1 MVQPASVG
9 WRAAGID
16 VTKPTARDVAGATGS
31 FYDATKPDVASIRH
45 LGRPQLQMSGACA
58 SDWRC
63 GSTSSCTTVLTCSAA
78 VTCSAAS
85 GIWDGEAAEPPR
97 GAAEPRR
104 ALIPD
109 YESYEPPRSRW
120 EKVRWVEFED
130 VQFVA
135 FILMLCLAALFAL
148 TVLVAAIANSA
159 LLSAIAIVLGVGAL
173 FSYFV
178 AYSDELGTGDG
189 GGG

>member
-1 MVQPASVG
+1 
-9 WRAAGID
+9 
-16 VTKPTARDVAGATGS
+16 
-31 FYDATKPDVASIRH
+31 
-45 LGRPQLQMSGACA
+45 
-58 SDWRC
+58 
-63 GSTSSCTTVLTCSAA
+63 
-78 VTCSAAS
+78 
-85 GIWDGEAAEPPR
+85 
-97 GAAEPRR
+97 
-104 ALIPD
+104 
-109 YESYEPPRSRW
+109 
-120 EKVRWVEFED
+120 VRWVEFED